1 MVLEKK
7 LAASARMNALG
18 VVTRLFQP
26 LLLVVFTRLFG
37 PAVMGIYLMITSLA
51 EMVASAFTAGTVDAM
66 TVYGSHHADAA
77 DRDTDARDELARIFA
92 TAFRFS
98 VGGAAFVAAAAFVGA
113 APLSHALLDGD
124 ANAATAFRLA
134 ALSLP
139 LAAFATIASSAP
151 YVRMQMQYGVGIMGL
166 ARPLVLL
173 SAVLVARVVFPG
185 TVALFAASLASYVV
199 VAALGFA
206 AFARHFDARRTLSAS
221 IRAPLHVSTLSLAVP
236 QSIALTLDRFMPRLG
251 MLLLAA
257 YGYPASRV
265 AFYGTA
271 VLFATSVRELKLVF
285 SNALVPVAAR
295 HHGAG
300 DTRALE
306 EALNRLT
313 RWTLSLVVPVVL
325 VALATRN
332 DVLSLVDRSYSGDTR
347 FVAVLFAVP
356 LISAALGFVG
366 DAVTITGHGKWTLF
380 NAAFQAAAMLA
391 LSSTLIPLYGLL
403 GASLGVALASLST
416 SIAAVLELRALER
429 ISLRLHALRAPLL
442 ALVPPGF
449 VVLFWGDPARGAN
462 ALQRWLVATLL
473 ASLYV
478 GTLRALSR
486 REKAGGDA
494 LVETTRRSE

>member
-1 MVLEKK
+1 
-7 LAASARMNALG
+7 MNALG
-18 VVTRLFQP
+18 VATRLFQP
-26 LLLVVFTRLFG
+26 LLLVAFTRLFG
-37 PAVMGIYLMITSLA
+37 PAVMGIYLMVTSLA

-66 TVYGSHHADAA
+66 TVYGSQHVDDA
-77 DRDTDARDELARIFA
+77 DRDAAARDELERIFA

-98 VGGAAFVAAAAFVGA
+98 VGGSVVVAVVAFVAAA
-113 APLSHALLDGD
+113 PLSRALLEGNPD
-124 ANAATAFRLA
+124 ATTAFRLA

-139 LAAFATIASSAP
+139 FAALATIASSAP

-173 SAVLVARVVFPG
+173 SAVLVARVVFQFPG
-185 TVALFAASLASYVV
+185 AVALFVAALASYVV
-199 VAALGFA
+199 VAALGLA
-206 AFARHFDARRTLSAS
+206 AFARHFDARRTMSAS

-285 SNALVPVAAR
+285 SSALVPVAAR

-306 EALNRLT
+306 ETLNRVT
-313 RWTLSLVVPVVL
+313 RLTLSLVVPVLL
-325 VALATRN
+325 VALVTRN

-356 LISAALGFVG
+356 LIGAALGFAS

-380 NAAFQAAAMLA
+380 NAAFQTASMLA
-391 LSSTLIPLYGLL
+391 LSSALIPRYGLL
-403 GASLGVALASLST
+403 GASLGVAAASLFT

-429 ISLRLHALRAPLL
+429 ISLRLRALRAPLL
-442 ALVPPGF
+442 ALAPPGL
-449 VVLFWGDPARGAN
+449 VVLFWGDPARGAD
-462 ALQRWLVATLL
+462 APLRWLVAALL

-478 GTLRALSR
+478 GTLRVLSR
-486 REKAGGDA
+486 RAEADGALPDA
-494 LVETTRRSE
+494 RRTE